1 MAKKASIYSTLVLIV
16 VAGLFAGG
24 YLLMNR
30 RSRMECGF
38 CRRQINAKAHVVA
51 EVGGRQRDVCCTH
64 CAVTEARQEKKS
76 LRLIAVTDYPT
87 GKLVSPEGAW
97 FVEDSRVIAC
107 QHDMSKMDESKHMEQ
122 LAFDRCSPGTFAF
135 SDRKAAEAFVD
146 QNGGVLRS
154 LPEVLA
160 EAEQQ

>member
-1 MAKKASIYSTLVLIV
+1 MAKKASIYSAAVLIV

-24 YLLMNR
+24 YLLVNR
-30 RSRMECGF
+30 RSRTQCGF
-38 CRRQINAKAHVVA
+38 CQRHINPQAHVVA
-51 EVGGRQRDVCCTH
+51 EVGSKRRDVCCAH

-76 LRLIAVTDYPT
+76 LRLVEVTDYPT
-87 GKLVSPEGAW
+87 GKMVSPEGAW

-107 QHDMSKMDESKHMEQ
+107 QHDMSKMDESKHAEH

-135 SDRKAAEAFVD
+135 SDRKTAEAFVE

-154 LPEVLA
+154 LPELLA
-160 EAEQQ
+160 EAQ

>member
-1 MAKKASIYSTLVLIV
+1 MAKKASIYSAAVLIL
-16 VAGLFAGG
+16 VAGLFASG
-24 YLLMNR
+24 YLLVNR

-38 CRRQINAKAHVVA
+38 CQRQINPKAHVVA
-51 EVGGRQRDVCCTH
+51 EVGGQRRDVCCTH
-64 CAVTEARQEKKS
+64 CAVTEARQEKKP
-76 LRLIAVTDYPT
+76 LRLIEVTDYPT

-107 QHDMSKMDESKHMEQ
+107 QHDMSKMDESKHAEP

-135 SDRKAAEAFVD
+135 SDRKAAEAFVA
-146 QNGGVLRS
+146 QSGGVLRS

-160 EAEQQ
+160 ETQQ